1 MTSAFDPADPQTW
14 VARGRRS
21 DHAVIMATA
30 WQTFPDLPGDA
41 PAELRMARTR
51 ARVQAMRPVMEAIQ
65 AEQERQRQA
74 RNFAFTED
82 RIARS
87 EGDEREAAI
96 LRGRDNHR
104 FDWDASVQFANGTY
118 AARAGWV
125 CRPPEARSGVPTDIR
140 LNAAY
145 MTGFRDGGGDADDLF
160 DVARRAR
167 NAADRPTPSSRST
180 APRAR
185 ARPLPSNWPQ
195 PSDTPRPTNWSR
207 RLLILGAPEA
217 GMLSPATADGS
228 KALVTLMPLL
238 QERPGAE
245 QAALVVVCAAGFLSV
260 TEAIAGVVALRTADG
275 VQRLAADP
283 VQPAKLKAL
292 LEGRDFDEI
301 LVAAQGLYLD
311 AVDAHAKLLP
321 LCRVM
326 ERTRNSVI
334 QQKAHFRIW
343 LDRGVRSGETL
354 GAGHIRWGKVAKGLT
369 ARLGEFTARYV
380 GKAPGRGHRI
390 VVQLQNGEA
399 AEGFV
404 TVRGDRLQPE
414 ILITNQK
421 HLRASMAA
429 SLRAF
434 GGATRFSRPS

>member
-14 VARGRRS
+14 IDRGRRS
-21 DHAVIMATA
+21 DHAAIMATA
-30 WQTFPDLPGDA
+30 WQTFPDLPNYA
-41 PAELRMARTR
+41 PAEQRMARTR
-51 ARVQAMRPVMEAIQ
+51 ERVQAMRPVMNAIE

-74 RNFAFTED
+74 RNFAFTEK
-82 RIARS
+82 RIAKS
-87 EGDEREAAI
+87 EGDERDAAI
-96 LRGRDNHR
+96 LRGRDNHCY
-104 FDWDASVQFANGTY
+104 DWDASVQFANGTY
-118 AARAGWV
+118 AARAGWA
-125 CRPPEARSGVPTDIR
+125 CRPPEARSGDPTEIR

-145 MTGFRDGGGDADDLF
+145 MTGFHDGGGDPGDLF
-160 DVARRAR
+160 DAARRALI
-167 NAADRPTPSSRST
+167 AADRPVPSPRSI
-180 APRAR
+180 APPDRAC
-185 ARPLPSNWPQ
+185 PLPSAWPQ

-207 RLLILGAPEA
+207 RLGILGAPEA
-217 GMLSPATADGS
+217 ALLSLPSAADS
-228 KALVTLMPLL
+228 KAHAALMPLL
-238 QERPGAE
+238 LERPGAE
-245 QAALVVVCAAGFLSV
+245 QATIIVVCAAGFLSV
-260 TEAIAGVVALRTADG
+260 AEAAAGVVALRTADD

-283 VQPAKLKAL
+283 VHLTKLKAL
-292 LEGRDFDEI
+292 LDGRDFDEI

-326 ERTRNSVI
+326 ERTRNSLI
-334 QQKAHFRIW
+334 QQVAQFRIW
-343 LDRGVRSGETL
+343 LDRSVRPGETL

-434 GGATRFSRPS
+434 GGATGFSRPS

>member
-14 VARGRRS
+14 VARGRRP
-21 DHAVIMATA
+21 DHAAIMATA
-30 WQTFPDLPGDA
+30 WQTFPDLPNDA
-41 PAELRMARTR
+41 PAEQRMARTR
-51 ARVQAMRPVMEAIQ
+51 ERVQAMRPVMEAIQ

-74 RNFAFTED
+74 RNFAFTEV

-96 LRGRDNHR
+96 LRGRDLHGY
-104 FDWDASVQFANGTY
+104 DWDTSVQFANGWY

-125 CRPPEARSGVPTDIR
+125 CRPPEAGSCNPTAIR

-145 MTGFRDGGGDADDLF
+145 MTGFHDGGGDADDLF
-160 DVARRAR
+160 DVARRSLF
-167 NAADRPTPSSRST
+167 AADRSALYPRSVT
-180 APRAR
+180 ARDR
-185 ARPLPSNWPQ
+185 ARPLPSAWPQ
-195 PSDTPRPTNWSR
+195 PSDSPKPTNWSR
-207 RLLILGAPEA
+207 RLLI
-217 GMLSPATADGS
+217 PALAADS
-228 KALVTLMPLL
+228 KAQAALMPLL
-238 QERPGAE
+238 LERPGAE
-245 QAALVVVCAAGFLSV
+245 QATTIVVCAAGFLSV
-260 TEAIAGVVALRTADG
+260 SEAAAGGAALRTADD

-283 VQPAKLKAL
+283 VQPEKLKAL
-292 LEGRDFDEI
+292 LAGRDFDEI

-311 AVDAHAKLLP
+311 GVDAHAKLLP

-326 ERTRNSVI
+326 ERTCNSLI

-369 ARLGEFTARYV
+369 ARLGEFTARYA

-390 VVQLQNGEA
+390 VVQLQNGEP

-434 GGATRFSRPS
+434 GGATRFSRAL